1 MQEIFP
7 KGHYDSK
14 TNMSASEMYPNYT
27 DELSDEYFKL
37 NSEAIRKADEL
48 INKGTYNDIDYLV
61 DSMNALEDS
70 DLEILHK
77 SPLP

>member
-1 MQEIFP
+1 MKKEKMQTLEEAN
-7 KGHYDSK
+7 G
-14 TNMSASEMYPNYT
+14 
-27 DELSDEYFKL
+27 
-37 NSEAIRKADEL
+37 EAIRKADEL
-48 INKGTYNDIDYLV
+48 INKGTYNDVDRLV